1 MANNHRTPRPNH
13 VDILVTVD
21 INNPRALALNEIP
34 WRSTDRGKCSHRRTN
49 SPWNYFQSSF
59 MPTLRLLRRFH
70 TKLFFNSSAAS
81 NAQYVQ
87 MTEAP
92 ARLTEESTSKIAR
105 SRSME
110 PWAAAASSMAIS
122 PETM

>member
-21 INNPRALALNEIP
+21 INNPRALALNEIS
-34 WRSTDRGKCSHRRTN
+34 WYSTDRGKCAHWRTH
-49 SPWNYFQSSF
+49 STWDYFQCSI
-59 MPTLRLLRRFH
+59 MPALRLLRRFH

-105 SRSME
+105 SRSMQ
-110 PWAAAASSMAIS
+110 PWAAANSSMAIS
-122 PETM
+122 PETI